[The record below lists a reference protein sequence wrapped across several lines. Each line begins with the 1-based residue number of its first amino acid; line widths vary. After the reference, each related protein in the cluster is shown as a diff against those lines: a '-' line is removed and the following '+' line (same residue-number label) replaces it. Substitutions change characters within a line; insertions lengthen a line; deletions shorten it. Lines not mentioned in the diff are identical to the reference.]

1 MGFNYDSEMGLR
13 VIKSYSS
20 EWEIVLFP
28 LPFHSLLFL
37 VFNWF
42 FILMTQMVS
51 YRNFS
56 YLWNK
61 LLQIRFKCFKK
72 SWATPFSHSGLS
84 LYKPIKV
91 WIKDLPAWINIP
103 LWDIWVSFLSLFY
116 HVLSVFSTGT
126 IILVNPS
133 HITITGHFMHLMN
146 AIAFLMK

>member
-1 MGFNYDSEMGLR
+1 MGNCSFPS
-13 VIKSYSS
+13 
-20 EWEIVLFP
+20 LFSFPP
-28 LPFHSLLFL
+28 LPFFL
-37 VFNWF
+37 IDF
-42 FILMTQMVS
+42 FILMTQMVI

-61 LLQIRFKCFKK
+61 LLQIRFKWFKK

-116 HVLSVFSTGT
+116 HVLSVFFYWDNNFSESIAYHNNRAFYAFNECNCLPNEVVYIAIYS
-126 IILVNPS
+126 II
-133 HITITGHFMHLMN
+133 
-146 AIAFLMK
+146 AE